1 MLKNKYTY
9 LFIII
14 AIIAILNSCQGGKD
28 RLPDLT
34 ESYNRKD
41 KKPFGAY
48 IAYKQLAEMFYTN
61 TIREKRQSFYTT
73 WNEIA
78 DVDALYILI
87 TKRLYLTDEEA
98 SSMMEYVKKGNDLF
112 ISASLID
119 QHLLDKM
126 NIVQHGKQEGYPDFE
141 GMEKTST
148 YFESTPYRYY
158 YLPFDNFFS
167 GYDTN
172 RYIKPIARN
181 ENGKTNCLVY
191 FYGKGRLFLHSEPRA
206 FSNYFLLQK
215 NNYEYLQ
222 NIVAYTNTNPEHLYW
237 DDYYRNLK
245 ERRNSNTNSEE
256 GFSTLDE
263 IMKHPALKAAFWL
276 SLLLLLLYILFGG
289 KRRQRIIEP
298 VKPNENTTVTFTET
312 IGRLYLQK
320 KDNKNIAEKICT
332 YVNEY
337 VRNNYFMNTNHIS
350 DEFLTTLSR
359 KSGVEKATV
368 ETLYRAMHQAQHK
381 STVTDFE
388 LLQLNELVQHF
399 YKK

>member
-1 MLKNKYTY
+1 MKNIITY
-9 LFIII
+9 LFFIA
-14 AIIAILNSCQGGKD
+14 AIIAILSSCRSGEPS
-28 RLPDLT
+28 LPDLT

-41 KKPFGAY
+41 KKPFGTY
-48 IAYKQLAEMFYTN
+48 IAYRQLEEMFYTN
-61 TIREKRQSFYTT
+61 TIREKHQSFYTT

-78 DVDALYILI
+78 DVDALYVLI
-87 TKRLYLTDEEA
+87 TKKLYLTDDEA
-98 SSMMEYVKKGNDLF
+98 NSMMAYVKKGNDLF
-112 ISASLID
+112 ISASFID
-119 QHLLDKM
+119 QHLLDKI
-126 NIVQHGKQEGYPDFE
+126 NLVQHGRIEGYPDFAL
-141 GMEKTST
+141 MEKTAT
-148 YFESTPYRYY
+148 NFDQTPYRYY
-158 YLPFDNFFS
+158 YLPFDNYFS

-181 ENGKTNCLVY
+181 EKGKTNCLVY
-191 FYGKGRLFLHSEPRA
+191 FHGKGRLFLHSEPRA

-215 NNYEYLQ
+215 NNYQYLQ
-222 NIVAYTNTNPEHLYW
+222 QILAYTNTNPEHLYW

-245 ERRNSNTNSEE
+245 ERRNSDKNSGED
-256 GFSTLDE
+256 FSTLGE

-298 VKPNENTTVTFTET
+298 VKSNQNTTVTFTET

-332 YVNEY
+332 YINEY
-337 VRNNYFMNTNHIS
+337 VRHNYFLNTNHIN
-350 DEFLTTLSR
+350 DEFLTALSR
-359 KSGVEKATV
+359 KSGVEKGKV
-368 ETLYRAMHQAQHK
+368 ESLYRAMHQAQHK

-388 LLQLNELVQHF
+388 LLELNELVQHF